1 MKILAIGAHPDDI
14 EAGCAGT
21 LIKYAENGHDI
32 YLLVM
37 TDGGGGGDGKLRVSE
52 QMKSCKIIGVKEIF
66 WGGHKDTKIMA
77 DQDTIQKI
85 EEVIKK
91 VRPSFIFTHYFDDTH
106 QDHRHLS
113 NATISAARYTK
124 NMLFYEGPTTQN
136 FTPTIFVD
144 IDSSLEKKNDCLKA
158 HSSQIDKTNIAGV
171 SILNVVYSQA
181 NFRGV
186 QGKVKN
192 AEGFVPLRL
201 FINIIEGVGN

>member
-52 QMKSCKIIGVKEIF
+52 QMKSGKIIGVKEIF

-91 VRPSFIFTHYFDDTH
+91 VRPSFIFAHYFDDTH
-106 QDHRHLS
+106 QDHRNLTA
-113 NATISAARYTK
+113 ATISAARYTK

-144 IDSSLEKKNDCLKA
+144 IDSSLEKKIDCLKA
-158 HSSQIDKTNIAGV
+158 HLSQIDKTNITGV
-171 SILNVVYSQA
+171 SILNVVHSQA

-186 QGKVKN
+186 QGRFRN

-201 FINIIEGVGN
+201 IINITEGVGN